1 MKGVMGFLEKAG
13 LVRLDAAAEEPA
25 SASTPSSPPPQLA
38 ERARA
43 QPPANP
49 APPVRAGAPL
59 KLDDIYAHA
68 GVPPSLYP
76 AERLLRLI
84 EGLSAMDEGTRR
96 MAIQAMDA
104 ADESWT
110 IDDPLDDARHKTQ
123 ALALHAELLSLNL
136 QALERDTQSRVQ
148 AVGARRDQVVGDI
161 RQQMSELDA
170 LMNREMARAAEEIAA
185 QQAQLQAAR
194 EHTAGQLASLSE
206 LGQRLVG
213 LTSQFTAPSHVTQ
226 E

>member
-13 LVRLDAAAEEPA
+13 LVRLDSAADEPA
-25 SASTPSSPPPQLA
+25 PAPTPPSPPPPSEESLPRQTSA
-38 ERARA
+38 AA
-43 QPPANP
+43 TAS
-49 APPVRAGAPL
+49 AGTPL
-59 KLDDIYAHA
+59 HLDDIYAQA

-96 MAIQAMDA
+96 MAIQAMDT

-110 IDDPLDDARHKTQ
+110 IDDPLEDARHKTQ

-136 QALERDTQSRVQ
+136 QALERDTQARVE
-148 AVGARRDQVVGDI
+148 AVGSRRDQVVGDI
-161 RQQMSELDA
+161 RRQISELDA
-170 LMNREMARAAEEIAA
+170 LLNRETARAAEEIAT
-185 QQAQLQAAR
+185 QQAQLHAAR
-194 EHTAGQLASLSE
+194 EHTAGQLASLSQ
-206 LGQRLVG
+206 LGQRLQG
-213 LTSQFTAPSHVTQ
+213 LTAQLAAPSHVTQ